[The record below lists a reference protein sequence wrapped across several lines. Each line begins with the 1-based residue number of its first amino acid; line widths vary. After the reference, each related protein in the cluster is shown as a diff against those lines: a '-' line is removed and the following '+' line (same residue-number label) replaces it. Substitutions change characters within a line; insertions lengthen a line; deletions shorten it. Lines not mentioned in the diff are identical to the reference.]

1 MNRPFP
7 RLEVLGLTAALA
19 FAGACTPNTSVKTGA
34 PVLIEM
40 AVVESSPNGPV
51 VTTFTSAAVECPTG
65 AATGG
70 MCDPATPTC
79 RQTAASNWCQC
90 VANSSPA
97 PMPACT
103 DGGTPDAGTPDAG
116 TPDAGTPDASTLT
129 GTFNCPLFSPNSI
142 ALFVFDRLLD
152 SGPLDPGDAGGVT
165 TAATLTVAPTPA
177 APPVL
182 SADYASNG
190 SPNEIIFPLLGDFR
204 SDGPSLLFSA
214 TPPFPTGSAV
224 TIALDGTQV
233 RAKDGKT
240 PFTGMGLLAQGV
252 FTFSVQFAGSVA
264 SPPTTA
270 LPADAGACTPAPTT
284 VTPDMTP
291 ATATFNDAIA
301 NAAADGSFDVT
312 AFAMQHITVSATPV
326 AGGAPANVPFTVSTT
341 DGFNL
346 AITPDANWPASSIIT
361 ITIDATAPD
370 AAGDPLGS
378 IASTTFTTSAT

>member
-19 FAGACTPNTSVKTGA
+19 LAGACTPNTSVKPGA

-40 AVVESSPNGPV
+40 SVVESSGVGPV

-70 MCDPATPTC
+70 MCDPSAPTC
-79 RQTAASNWCQC
+79 RQTAASNWCRC
-90 VANSSPA
+90 TANSPA
-97 PMPACT
+97 SMPACT

-116 TPDAGTPDASTLT
+116 TPDASALT
-129 GTFNCPLFSPNSI
+129 GTFDCHLFSPNAM

-152 SGPLDPGDAGGVT
+152 SAPLDPGDAGGVT
-165 TAATLTVAPTPA
+165 TAATVTVTPTPA
-177 APPVL
+177 TPVVM

-214 TPPFPTGSAV
+214 TPPFATGSAD

-240 PFTGMGLLAQGV
+240 PFTGMGLLAQGIL
-252 FTFSVQFAGSVA
+252 TFSVQFTGSVA

-301 NAAADGSFDVT
+301 NPAADGSFDVT
-312 AFAMQHITVSATPV
+312 AFATQHITVNATPV
-326 AGGAPANVPFTVSTT
+326 AGGAPAAVPFTVATT
-341 DGFNL
+341 DGFTL
-346 AITPDANWPASSIIT
+346 AITPDATWPASSNIT
-361 ITIDATAPD
+361 IAIDATAPD
-370 AAGDPLGS
+370 AAGDLLGS
-378 IASTTFTTSAT
+378 IASTSFTTSAM

>member
-1 MNRPFP
+1 MPHRSGHGRNVRSD
-7 RLEVLGLTAALA
+7 RSSDLSSDRGQQLV
-19 FAGACTPNTSVKTGA
+19 
-34 PVLIEM
+34 PVR
-40 AVVESSPNGPV
+40 
-51 VTTFTSAAVECPTG
+51 
-65 AATGG
+65 
-70 MCDPATPTC
+70 
-79 RQTAASNWCQC
+79 RQ
-90 VANSSPA
+90 SPA
-97 PMPACT
+97 QMPACT
-103 DGGTPDAGTPDAG
+103 DGGTPDAGT
-116 TPDAGTPDASTLT
+116 TPDASVDASTLT

-152 SGPLDPGDAGGVT
+152 TGPLDPGDAGGVT
-165 TAATLTVAPTPA
+165 TAATVTVTPTPA
-177 APPVL
+177 VPVVM

-190 SPNEIIFPLLGDFR
+190 SPNEVVFPLLGDFR

-214 TPPFPTGSAV
+214 TPPPSTGSAV

-252 FTFSVQFAGSVA
+252 FTFSVQFMGSVS
-264 SPPTTA
+264 SPPTTM

-312 AFAMQHITVSATPV
+312 AFAMQHITVTATPV
-326 AGGAPANVPFTVSTT
+326 AGGAPAAVPFTASTT
-341 DGFNL
+341 DGFNV
-346 AITPDANWPASSIIT
+346 AITPDANWPASSNIT

-378 IASTTFTTSAT
+378 IASTSFTTSAT